1 MWWHYRY
8 IDVFGTSIWPL
19 CELHMSISSL
29 IVHFHSF
36 LSLFCWI
43 FILNIRDCVEETLV
57 QLETGSNESFSI
69 NFSIQINTV
78 WTFWR
83 KLNLRTWINISQYHF
98 PTFTTSC
105 LLGNKVYQRWA
116 NNSLFEYLRP
126 NSDIHIRIRKIFSN
140 PIIFV
145 FVFGWFSKPN
155 VFVFVFLFTWFSKPR
170 RIV

>member
-8 IDVFGTSIWPL
+8 IDVSGTSIWPL

-83 KLNLRTWINISQYHF
+83 KLNPGIWINISQYHSPPLPQSTIKATIQVEFKSICIWSLVAADPTITEDASGQNLSLTYNF
-98 PTFTTSC
+98 PIYTSTQ
-105 LLGNKVYQRWA
+105 NRYTNTNIQIQI
-116 NNSLFEYLRP
+116 NTQMQ
-126 NSDIHIRIRKIFSN
+126 I
-140 PIIFV
+140 
-145 FVFGWFSKPN
+145 
-155 VFVFVFLFTWFSKPR
+155 
-170 RIV
+170 